1 MCTLSRERGKLNK
14 EQSMVWQFV
23 SFEVDILDS
32 DLEVQAEIECIL
44 TQWAGYL
51 CWIASDVD
59 LSKQKLIIDAIVLE

>member
-1 MCTLSRERGKLNK
+1 
-14 EQSMVWQFV
+14 MVWQFV